1 MLSIDSLTV
10 ADAVLNERGHQE
22 AVLRHHEA
30 LHEATRQDF
39 LDAIEEIVGS
49 PVSAYLAQVH
59 PTTGYAVRVF
69 VFSDL
74 GDFDA
79 DPPSQV

>member
-1 MLSIDSLTV
+1 
-10 ADAVLNERGHQE
+10 
-22 AVLRHHEA
+22 
-30 LHEATRQDF
+30 
-39 LDAIEEIVGS
+39 
-49 PVSAYLAQVH
+49 VSAYLAQVH